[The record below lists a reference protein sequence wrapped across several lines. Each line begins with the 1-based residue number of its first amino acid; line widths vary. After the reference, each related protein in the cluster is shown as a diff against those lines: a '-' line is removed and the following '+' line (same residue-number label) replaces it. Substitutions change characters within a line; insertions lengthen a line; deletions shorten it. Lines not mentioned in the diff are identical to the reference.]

1 MVTSSENIPGIRYR
15 VGIDVGLRSIGFC
28 AIEMDDENHP
38 IQILNSVVHVH
49 DAGTGG
55 PGETDSLRKKSGI
68 AARARRRG
76 RTEKKRLRKL
86 DALLEEFGWEL
97 ASNDV
102 LDSHAP
108 WHIRKRL
115 VSEYIV
121 DDDERQRC
129 LSTAVAHIARH
140 RGWRNPYS
148 KVDTLMLEHEPS
160 DRMQGLKDRVEA
172 RTGLEFSDDATQGEL
187 VAALL
192 EYDRNVT
199 VRGFVRKGGKA
210 TKELGV
216 LQGKYMQHDLVC
228 ELRKVCV
235 KQKVSDEVFRQLVST
250 IFFSQEPQADKKGQR
265 DRVGIDELQ
274 LAVDP
279 QAVELRAERAHP
291 AFQKFKIVATLAN
304 MRIHEEG
311 VGERALRADE
321 LNTVTAYLLEKS
333 GDGIPAWEEVAAQL
347 GVPRHMLRGASRA
360 ALETGGGLR
369 YPPFD
374 ETTAR
379 VTESE
384 IGWLVDWWMQADD
397 ESRGHM
403 IDEISNGC
411 GSETNDIEDEEVI
424 ELISSA
430 TAEDVAK
437 LELLAK
443 KLPPGRAAY
452 SLKTLREVTSMILE
466 TGDDLSRVIERL
478 YGVEPGWVPTPAPIE
493 APVGNPSV
501 DRVVKQ
507 VARWLKFAERRWGI
521 PQAVN
526 IEHTREGL
534 KSASVIEEEREQR
547 EKYEARREVRLKEM
561 YKRLGISGPF
571 RRTDQTRYEIL
582 YLQDCIC
589 LYCGGNINFGTFELD
604 HIIPRVDASS
614 DSRKS
619 NLAAVCH
626 SCNSAKGGMPFGQWA
641 KSGDCPSNVNLKEA
655 IKRVR
660 RWDKDRAGLTDK
672 AMRKR
677 KDEVISRLKT
687 ETPYEEFDG
696 RSMESVAWMA
706 IELKK
711 RIEGYFN
718 SDCPEG
724 CAAVQVNAYSGR
736 LTACARRAAH
746 VDKRVHLIR
755 LKGDNGHHKNRFD
768 RRNHAMDALVIALM
782 NPAIARTIAV
792 REDRREAQQ
801 LTRAF
806 ESWKNFL
813 GAEDRM
819 RDRWESW
826 IVDLEYACD
835 RLNELID
842 ADKIPVTENLRLRNS
857 GKLHADQPES
867 LKKARRGSKRPRPQ
881 RYVLGDALPAD
892 VINRVTDP
900 GLWTALVRVPEFDDQ
915 LGLPADPGR
924 SLSLRGSRISA
935 DFPINYFPTDSPAL
949 AVQGGYVGLEFH
961 HARLYRIIGPKE
973 KVTYALLRVCAIDLC
988 GIDRANLFE
997 VELKPSSISMRTA
1010 DPKLKEALKSGAAH
1024 PIGWLVPGD
1033 EIQIDPS
1040 KFPKQAIGEFLD
1052 EFKEYGSISSWRVSG
1067 FDTPTRVILKPRVL
1081 SNEPLKKGS
1090 HLGGRSAELSVS
1102 YSVQKIVGGS
1112 GWVVAINALLQS
1124 GSVRVIRRN
1133 ALGEVRTSSE
1143 SHLPVSLNLR

>member
-1 MVTSSENIPGIRYR
+1 MITSSENVPGIRYR

-28 AIEMDDENHP
+28 AIEVDDEDHP

-68 AARARRRG
+68 AARTRRRG
-76 RTEKKRLRKL
+76 RTEKKRLKKL
-86 DALLEEFGWEL
+86 DVLLEEFGWEL
-97 ASNDV
+97 ASNDI
-102 LDSHAP
+102 LDSHTP

-115 VSEYIV
+115 ANEFIA
-121 DDDERQRC
+121 DDIERQQC
-129 LSTAVAHIARH
+129 LAIAVAHIARH

-148 KVDTLMLEHEPS
+148 KVETLMLEHEPS
-160 DRMQGLKDRVEA
+160 DRMQGLKDRVEE
-172 RTGLEFSDDATQGEL
+172 RTGLEFSDAATQGEL

-192 EYDRNVT
+192 EHDRNVT

-216 LQGKYMQHDLVC
+216 LRGKYMQHDLVA
-228 ELRKVCV
+228 ELRKICV
-235 KQKVSDEVFRQLVST
+235 KQKVSDEVFGQLVST
-250 IFFSQEPQADKKGQR
+250 IFFSKEPQADKKSQR
-265 DRVGIDELQ
+265 ELVGVDELQ

-279 QAVELRAERAHP
+279 QSVELRAERAHP
-291 AFQKFKIVATLAN
+291 VFQKFKIVATLAN
-304 MRIHEEG
+304 MRIREDE
-311 VGERALRADE
+311 VGERALRPDE
-321 LNTVTAYLLEKS
+321 LNAVTTYLLEQS
-333 GDGIPAWEEVAAQL
+333 GDGIPAWEEVAGEL
-347 GVPRHMLRGASRA
+347 GVPRHRLRGASRA

-374 ETTAR
+374 ETCAR
-379 VTESE
+379 VVESG
-384 IGWLVDWWMQADD
+384 IDWLVDWWMQADD

-411 GSETNDIEDEEVI
+411 GSETSDIEDKEVI
-424 ELISSA
+424 ELVSSA
-430 TAEDVAK
+430 TAEDMAK

-452 SLKTLREVTSMILE
+452 SLKTLREVTSSILE

-478 YGVEPGWVPTPAPIE
+478 YGVGPSWAPTPAPIE

-507 VARWLKFAERRWGI
+507 VSRWLKFAEKRWGI

-534 KSASVIEEEREQR
+534 KSASLLEEEKENRN
-547 EKYEARREVRLKEM
+547 KYEERREERLKKM
-561 YKRLGISGPF
+561 YAQLGINGPF
-571 RRTDQTRYEIL
+571 RRTEQTRYEML
-582 YLQDCIC
+582 YLQDCAC
-589 LYCGGNINFGTFELD
+589 LYCGSKIGFETFEMD

-614 DSRKS
+614 DSRKE

-626 SCNSAKGGMPFGQWA
+626 SCNSAKGGMPFGQWV
-641 KSGDCPSNVNLKEA
+641 KLGDCPSGVSLKEA
-655 IKRVR
+655 IKRVN
-660 RWDKDRAGLTDK
+660 RWDKDRAGLTNK
-672 AMRKR
+672 AMKKR
-677 KDEVISRLKT
+677 KAEVISRLKT

-718 SDCPEG
+718 SDRPEV

-746 VDKRVHLIR
+746 VDKRVCLIR
-755 LKGDNGHHKNRFD
+755 LKGDDSHRKNRFD

-782 NPAIARTIAV
+782 TPAIARTIAV

-813 GAEDRM
+813 GSEARM
-819 RDRWESW
+819 QERWESW
-826 IVDLEYACD
+826 IGDVEYACD

-842 ADKIPVTENLRLRNS
+842 ADKISVTENLRLRNS

-867 LKKARRGSKRPRPQ
+867 LKKARKGSKRSRPQ

-900 GLWTALVRVPEFDDQ
+900 GLWTALVRAPDFDDQ
-915 LGLPADPGR
+915 VGLPADPTR
-924 SLSLRGSRISA
+924 VLKLRGKRISA
-935 DFPINYFPTDSPAL
+935 DFPIDYFPTDSPAL

-961 HARLYRIIGPKE
+961 HARLYRIVGPKE
-973 KVTYALLRVCAIDLC
+973 KTTYALLRVCAIDLC
-988 GIDRANLFE
+988 GIDHSNLFA
-997 VELKPSSISMRTA
+997 VELKESSISMRTA
-1010 DPKLKEALKSGAAH
+1010 DPKLKEAMEEGNATQ
-1024 PIGWLVPGD
+1024 IGWLVLGD

-1040 KFPKQAIGEFLD
+1040 KFPKQSIGKFL
-1052 EFKEYGSISSWRVSG
+1052 KECGPILSWRVSA
-1067 FDTPTRVILKPRVL
+1067 FDTPSKITLKPRLL
-1081 SNEPLKKGS
+1081 SNEPLLKDR
-1090 HLGGRSAELSVS
+1090 HGGRKTDLVVS
-1102 YSVQKIVGGS
+1102 DCVEKIMKKT
-1112 GWVVAINALLQS
+1112 GWVVEINALLKS

-1133 ALGEVRTSSE
+1133 ALGEVRTSPKSG
-1143 SHLPVSLNLR
+1143 LPISLNLR

>member
-1 MVTSSENIPGIRYR
+1 MTNSSENIPGIRYR

-28 AIEMDDENHP
+28 AVEVDDENHP

-55 PGETDSLRKKSGI
+55 PGETDSLRKRSGI

-76 RTEKKRLRKL
+76 RAQKKRLKRL
-86 DALLEEFGWEL
+86 DTLLEDLGWGVV
-97 ASNDV
+97 SNEM
-102 LDSHAP
+102 LESHAP
-108 WHIRKRL
+108 WHVRKRL
-115 VSEYIV
+115 LNEYIT
-121 DDDERQRC
+121 DDVERRQC
-129 LSTAVAHIARH
+129 LSTAAAHIARH

-160 DRMQGLKDRVEA
+160 DRMRGLKNRVEEQ
-172 RTGLEFSDDATQGEL
+172 TGLCFSDQATQGEL
-187 VAALL
+187 IATLL
-192 EYDRNVT
+192 EHDKDVT
-199 VRGFVRKGGKA
+199 VRGFVRKNGKA

-216 LQGKYMQHDLVC
+216 LQGKYMQYDLVA
-228 ELRKVCV
+228 ELRQICV
-235 KQKVSDEVFRQLVST
+235 TQKVSDEVFGQLVST
-250 IFFSQEPQADKKGQR
+250 IFYSKEPQSDKKNQR
-265 DRVGIDELQ
+265 KRVGIDELQ

-304 MRIHEEG
+304 MRIQEDG
-311 VGERALRADE
+311 VGERALRPDE
-321 LNTVTAYLLEKS
+321 LHAVTAYLLDES
-333 GDGIPAWEEVAAQL
+333 GAGIPAWEEVAGQL

-360 ALETGGGLR
+360 ALETGGGHR

-379 VTESE
+379 VAESE
-384 IGWLVDWWMQADD
+384 IDWLVDWWMQADD

-411 GSETNDIEDEEVI
+411 GSETNDIEDAEVI
-424 ELISSA
+424 ELISNA

-443 KLPPGRAAY
+443 KLPSGRAAY
-452 SLKTLREVTSMILE
+452 SLKTLRAVTSSILE

-478 YGVEPGWVPTPAPIE
+478 YGVEPGWAPTPAPIE

-507 VARWLKFAERRWGI
+507 VARWLKFAEKRWGI

-534 KSASVIEEEREQR
+534 KSASLLEEEKENRI
-547 EKYEARREVRLKEM
+547 KYEERREERLKKM
-561 YKRLGISGPF
+561 YAQLGISGPF
-571 RRTDQTRYEIL
+571 RRSEQTRYEIL
-582 YLQDCIC
+582 YLQDCAC
-589 LYCGGNINFGTFELD
+589 LYCGCKIGFETFEID

-614 DSRKS
+614 DSRKE

-626 SCNSAKGGMPFGQWA
+626 SCNSAKGGRSFGQWV
-641 KSGDCPSNVNLKEA
+641 KSGDCPSGVSLKEA
-655 IKRVR
+655 IKRVG
-660 RWDKDRAGLTDK
+660 RWDKDRAGLTYK
-672 AMRKR
+672 AMLKR
-677 KDEVISRLKT
+677 KAEVKSRLKT

-718 SDCPEG
+718 ADRPEG
-724 CAAVQVNAYSGR
+724 RAAVQVNAYSGR

-746 VDKRVHLIR
+746 VDKRVRLIR
-755 LKGDNGHHKNRFD
+755 LKGDEGHQKNRFD

-782 NPAIARTIAV
+782 TPAIARTIAL

-801 LTRAF
+801 LTHAF
-806 ESWKNFL
+806 ESWKNYL
-813 GAEDRM
+813 GSEERM
-819 RDRWESW
+819 QERWGSW
-826 IVDLEYACD
+826 IGDVEYACD

-842 ADKIPVTENLRLRNS
+842 ANKIPVTENLRLRNS
-857 GKLHADQPES
+857 GKLHTDQPDS
-867 LKKARRGSKRPRPQ
+867 LRRARRGSKRPRPQ

-892 VINRVTDP
+892 VVNRVTDP
-900 GLWTALVRVPEFDDQ
+900 GLWTALVRAPEFDAQ
-915 LGLPADPGR
+915 TGLPANPDR
-924 SLSLRGSRISA
+924 SLTLRGSRILG

-949 AVQGGYVGLEFH
+949 AVQGGYVGLGFH
-961 HARLYRIIGPKE
+961 HARVYRIVGPKE

-988 GIDRANLFE
+988 GIDRSNLFE

-1010 DPKLKEALKSGAAH
+1010 DPKLKEAMKEGNATQ
-1024 PIGWLVPGD
+1024 IGWLVLGD

-1040 KFPKQAIGEFLD
+1040 KFPKQSIGKFLD
-1052 EFKEYGSISSWRVSG
+1052 ECGPISSWRVSAL
-1067 FDTPTRVILKPRVL
+1067 DTPSKITLKPRLL
-1081 SNEPLKKGS
+1081 SNEPLLKDRK
-1090 HLGGRSAELSVS
+1090 GGRKTDLVVS
-1102 YSVQKIVGGS
+1102 ECVEKIMKKT
-1112 GWVVAINALLQS
+1112 GWVVEINALLKS
-1124 GSVRVIRRN
+1124 GSIRVIRRN
-1133 ALGEVRTSSE
+1133 VLGEVRTSPKSG
-1143 SHLPVSLNLR
+1143 LPTSVNLR

>member
-1 MVTSSENIPGIRYR
+1 MTNTLENIPGIRYR

-28 AIEMDDENHP
+28 AIEVDDEDHP

-55 PGETDSLRKKSGI
+55 PGETDSLRKRSGI

-76 RTEKKRLRKL
+76 RAQKKRLKRL
-86 DALLEEFGWEL
+86 DVLLEDLGWGVV
-97 ASNDV
+97 SNEM
-102 LDSHAP
+102 LESHAP
-108 WHIRKRL
+108 WHVRKRL
-115 VSEYIV
+115 LNEYIT
-121 DDDERQRC
+121 DDVERRQC
-129 LSTAVAHIARH
+129 LSTAAAHIARH

-160 DRMQGLKDRVEA
+160 DRMRGLKNRVEEQ
-172 RTGLEFSDDATQGEL
+172 TGLCFSDQATQGEL
-187 VAALL
+187 IATLL
-192 EYDRNVT
+192 EHDKDVT

-216 LQGKYMQHDLVC
+216 LQGKYMQYDLVA
-228 ELRKVCV
+228 ELRQICV
-235 KQKVSDEVFRQLVST
+235 KQKVSDEVFKQLVST
-250 IFFSQEPQADKKGQR
+250 IFYSKEPQSDKKNQR
-265 DRVGIDELQ
+265 KRVGIDELQ

-304 MRIHEEG
+304 MRIQEDG
-311 VGERALRADE
+311 VGERALRPDE
-321 LNTVTAYLLEKS
+321 LHAVTAYLLDES
-333 GDGIPAWEEVAAQL
+333 GVGIPAWEEVAGQL
-347 GVPRHMLRGASRA
+347 GVPRHRLRGASKA
-360 ALETGGGLR
+360 SLETGGGLR

-379 VTESE
+379 VAESE
-384 IGWLVDWWMQADD
+384 IDWLVDWWMQADD

-430 TAEDVAK
+430 TAEDAAK

-443 KLPPGRAAY
+443 KLPSGRAAY
-452 SLKTLREVTSMILE
+452 SLKTLREVTSSILE

-478 YGVEPGWVPTPAPIE
+478 YGVEPGWAPTPEPIE
-493 APVGNPSV
+493 DPVGNPSV

-507 VARWLKFAERRWGI
+507 VARWLKFAEKRWGI

-534 KSASVIEEEREQR
+534 KSASLLEEEKENRI
-547 EKYEARREVRLKEM
+547 KYEERREERLKKM
-561 YKRLGISGPF
+561 YAQLGISGPF
-571 RRTDQTRYEIL
+571 RRSEETRYEIL
-582 YLQDCIC
+582 YLQDCAC
-589 LYCGGNINFGTFELD
+589 LYCGCKISFETFEID

-614 DSRKS
+614 DSRRE

-641 KSGDCPSNVNLKEA
+641 KLGDCPSGVSLKDA
-655 IKRVR
+655 LKRVG

-677 KDEVISRLKT
+677 KAEVKSRLKT

-706 IELKK
+706 IELKR

-718 SDCPEG
+718 SDRSKV

-746 VDKRVHLIR
+746 VDKRVRLIR
-755 LKGDNGHHKNRFD
+755 LKGDNDHHKNRFD

-782 NPAIARTIAV
+782 TPAIARTIAV

-801 LTRAF
+801 LTHAF
-806 ESWKNFL
+806 LSWKNFL
-813 GAEDRM
+813 GSEERM
-819 RDRWESW
+819 QERWESW
-826 IVDLEYACD
+826 IGDVEYACD

-842 ADKIPVTENLRLRNS
+842 ANKIPVTENLRLRNS

-867 LKKARRGSKRPRPQ
+867 LKKARKGSKRSRPQ
-881 RYVLGDALPAD
+881 RYVLGDALPVE

-900 GLWTALVRVPEFDDQ
+900 GLWTALVRAPEFDAET
-915 LGLPADPGR
+915 GLPANPAR

-935 DFPINYFPTDSPAL
+935 DFPVSYFPTDSPAL

-961 HARLYRIIGPKE
+961 HARLYRIMGPKE

-988 GIDRANLFE
+988 GIERSNLFA
-997 VELKPSSISMRTA
+997 VELKESSISMRTA
-1010 DPKLKEALKSGAAH
+1010 DPKLKEAMKEGTATQ
-1024 PIGWLVPGD
+1024 IGWLVLGD

-1040 KFPKQAIGEFLD
+1040 KFPKQSIGKFLD
-1052 EFKEYGSISSWRVSG
+1052 ECGPISSWRVSALN
-1067 FDTPTRVILKPRVL
+1067 TPSKIALKPRLL
-1081 SNEPLKKGS
+1081 SNEPLLKERNGARKSDLVVSECVEKIMKKT
-1090 HLGGRSAELSVS
+1090 
-1102 YSVQKIVGGS
+1102 
-1112 GWVVAINALLQS
+1112 GWVVEINALLKS
-1124 GSVRVIRRN
+1124 GSIRVIRRN
-1133 ALGEVRTSSE
+1133 ALGEVRTSAKSG
-1143 SHLPVSLNLR
+1143 LPISLNLR

>member
-1 MVTSSENIPGIRYR
+1 MTNSLENIPGIRYR

-28 AIEMDDENHP
+28 AIEVDDEDHP

-55 PGETDSLRKKSGI
+55 PGETDSLRKRSGI

-76 RTEKKRLRKL
+76 RAQKKRLKRL
-86 DALLEEFGWEL
+86 DALLEDLGWGVVSNEL
-97 ASNDV
+97 
-102 LDSHAP
+102 LESHAP
-108 WHIRKRL
+108 WHVRKRL
-115 VSEYIV
+115 LNEYIT
-121 DDDERQRC
+121 DDVERRQC
-129 LSTAVAHIARH
+129 LSTAAAHIARH

-160 DRMQGLKDRVEA
+160 DRMRGLKNRVEEQ
-172 RTGLEFSDDATQGEL
+172 TGLCFSDQATQGEL
-187 VAALL
+187 IATLL
-192 EYDRNVT
+192 EHDKDVT
-199 VRGFVRKGGKA
+199 VRGFVRKNGKA

-216 LQGKYMQHDLVC
+216 LQGKYMQYDLVA
-228 ELRKVCV
+228 ELRQICV
-235 KQKVSDEVFRQLVST
+235 TQKVSDEVFGQLVST
-250 IFFSQEPQADKKGQR
+250 IFYSKEPQSDKKNQR
-265 DRVGIDELQ
+265 KRVGIDELQ

-304 MRIHEEG
+304 MRIQEDG
-311 VGERALRADE
+311 VGERALRPDE
-321 LNTVTAYLLEKS
+321 LHAVTDYLLDES
-333 GDGIPAWEEVAAQL
+333 GVGIPAWEEVAGQL
-347 GVPRHMLRGASRA
+347 GVPRHRLRGASKA
-360 ALETGGGLR
+360 SLETGGGLR

-379 VTESE
+379 VAESE
-384 IGWLVDWWMQADD
+384 IDWLVDWWMQADD

-430 TAEDVAK
+430 TAEDAAK

-443 KLPPGRAAY
+443 KLPSGRAAY
-452 SLKTLREVTSMILE
+452 SLKTLREVTSSILE

-478 YGVEPGWVPTPAPIE
+478 YGVEPGWAPTPAPIE
-493 APVGNPSV
+493 DPVGNPSV

-507 VARWLKFAERRWGI
+507 VARWLKFAEKRWGI

-534 KSASVIEEEREQR
+534 KSASLLEEEKENRI
-547 EKYEARREVRLKEM
+547 KYEERREERLKKM
-561 YKRLGISGPF
+561 YAQLGISGPF
-571 RRTDQTRYEIL
+571 MRSEQTRYEIL
-582 YLQDCIC
+582 YLQDCAC
-589 LYCGGNINFGTFELD
+589 LYCGCKIGFETFEID

-614 DSRKS
+614 DSRRE

-641 KSGDCPSNVNLKEA
+641 KLGDCPSEVSLKDA
-655 IKRVR
+655 LKRVG

-677 KDEVISRLKT
+677 KAEVKSRLKT

-706 IELKK
+706 IELKR

-718 SDCPEG
+718 SDRSKV

-746 VDKRVHLIR
+746 VDKRVRLIR

-782 NPAIARTIAV
+782 TPAIARTIAV

-801 LTRAF
+801 LTHAF

-813 GAEDRM
+813 GSEERM
-819 RDRWESW
+819 QERWESW
-826 IVDLEYACD
+826 IGDVEYACD

-867 LKKARRGSKRPRPQ
+867 LKKARKGSKRSRPQ
-881 RYVLGDALPAD
+881 RYVLGDALPVE

-900 GLWTALVRVPEFDDQ
+900 GLWTALVRAPEFDAET
-915 LGLPADPGR
+915 GLPANPAR

-935 DFPINYFPTDSPAL
+935 DFPVSYFPTDSPAL

-961 HARLYRIIGPKE
+961 HARLYRIMGPKE

-988 GIDRANLFE
+988 GIERSNLFA
-997 VELKPSSISMRTA
+997 VELKESSISMRTA
-1010 DPKLKEALKSGAAH
+1010 DPKLKEAMKEGTATQ
-1024 PIGWLVPGD
+1024 IGWLVLGD

-1040 KFPKQAIGEFLD
+1040 KFPKQSIGKFLD
-1052 EFKEYGSISSWRVSG
+1052 ECGPISSWRVSALN
-1067 FDTPTRVILKPRVL
+1067 TPSKITLKPRLL
-1081 SNEPLKKGS
+1081 SNEPLLKERNGARKSDLVVSECVEKIMKKT
-1090 HLGGRSAELSVS
+1090 
-1102 YSVQKIVGGS
+1102 
-1112 GWVVAINALLQS
+1112 GWVVEINALLKS
-1124 GSVRVIRRN
+1124 GSIRVIRRN
-1133 ALGEVRTSSE
+1133 ALGEVRTSAKSG
-1143 SHLPVSLNLR
+1143 LPISLNLR

>member
-1 MVTSSENIPGIRYR
+1 MITSSENVPGIRYR

-28 AIEMDDENHP
+28 AIEVDDEDHP

-68 AARARRRG
+68 AARTRRRG
-76 RTEKKRLRKL
+76 RTEKKRLKKL
-86 DALLEEFGWEL
+86 DVLLEEFGWEL
-97 ASNDV
+97 ASNDI
-102 LDSHAP
+102 LDSHTP

-115 VSEYIV
+115 ANEFIA
-121 DDDERQRC
+121 DDIERQQC
-129 LSTAVAHIARH
+129 LAIAVAHIARH

-148 KVDTLMLEHEPS
+148 KVETLMLEHEPS
-160 DRMQGLKDRVEA
+160 DRMQGLKDRVEE
-172 RTGLEFSDDATQGEL
+172 RTGLEFSDAATQGEL

-192 EYDRNVT
+192 EHDRNVT

-216 LQGKYMQHDLVC
+216 LRGKYMQHDLVA
-228 ELRKVCV
+228 ELRKICV
-235 KQKVSDEVFRQLVST
+235 KQKVSDEVFGQLVST
-250 IFFSQEPQADKKGQR
+250 IFFSKEPQADKKSQR
-265 DRVGIDELQ
+265 ELVGVDELQ

-279 QAVELRAERAHP
+279 QSVELRAERAHP
-291 AFQKFKIVATLAN
+291 VFQKFKIVATLAN
-304 MRIHEEG
+304 MRIREDE
-311 VGERALRADE
+311 VGERALRPDE
-321 LNTVTAYLLEKS
+321 LNAVTTYLLEQS
-333 GDGIPAWEEVAAQL
+333 GDGIPAWEEVAGEL
-347 GVPRHMLRGASRA
+347 GVPRHRLRGASRA

-374 ETTAR
+374 ETCAR
-379 VTESE
+379 VVESG
-384 IGWLVDWWMQADD
+384 IDWLVDWWMQADD

-411 GSETNDIEDEEVI
+411 GSETSDIEDKEVI
-424 ELISSA
+424 ELVSSA
-430 TAEDVAK
+430 TAEDMAK

-452 SLKTLREVTSMILE
+452 SLKTLREVTSSILE

-478 YGVEPGWVPTPAPIE
+478 YGVGPSWAPTPAPIE

-507 VARWLKFAERRWGI
+507 VSRWLKFAEKRWGI

-534 KSASVIEEEREQR
+534 KSASLLEEEKENRK
-547 EKYEARREVRLKEM
+547 KYEERREERLKKM
-561 YKRLGISGPF
+561 YAQLGINGPF
-571 RRTDQTRYEIL
+571 RRTEQTRYEML
-582 YLQDCIC
+582 YLQDCAC
-589 LYCGGNINFGTFELD
+589 LYCGSKIGFETFEMD

-614 DSRKS
+614 DSRKE

-626 SCNSAKGGMPFGQWA
+626 SCNSAKGGMPFGQWV
-641 KSGDCPSNVNLKEA
+641 KLGDCPSGVSLKEA
-655 IKRVR
+655 IKRVN
-660 RWDKDRAGLTDK
+660 RWDKDRAGLTNK
-672 AMRKR
+672 AMKKR
-677 KDEVISRLKT
+677 KAEVISRLKT

-718 SDCPEG
+718 SDRPEV

-746 VDKRVHLIR
+746 VDKRVCLIR
-755 LKGDNGHHKNRFD
+755 LKGDDSHRKNRFD

-782 NPAIARTIAV
+782 TPAIARTIAV

-813 GAEDRM
+813 GSEARM
-819 RDRWESW
+819 QERWESW
-826 IVDLEYACD
+826 IGDVEYACD

-842 ADKIPVTENLRLRNS
+842 ADKISVTENLRLRNS

-867 LKKARRGSKRPRPQ
+867 LKKARKGSKRSRPQ

-900 GLWTALVRVPEFDDQ
+900 GLWTALVRAPDFDDQ
-915 LGLPADPGR
+915 VGLPADPTR
-924 SLSLRGSRISA
+924 VLKLRGKRISA
-935 DFPINYFPTDSPAL
+935 DFPIDYFPTDSPAL

-961 HARLYRIIGPKE
+961 HARLYRIVGPKE
-973 KVTYALLRVCAIDLC
+973 KTTYALLRVCAIDLC
-988 GIDRANLFE
+988 GIDHSNLFA
-997 VELKPSSISMRTA
+997 VELKESSISMRTA
-1010 DPKLKEALKSGAAH
+1010 DPKLKEAMEEGNATQ
-1024 PIGWLVPGD
+1024 IGWLVLGD

-1040 KFPKQAIGEFLD
+1040 KFPKQSIGKFL
-1052 EFKEYGSISSWRVSG
+1052 KECGPILSWRVSA
-1067 FDTPTRVILKPRVL
+1067 FDTPSKITLKPRLL
-1081 SNEPLKKGS
+1081 SNEPLLKDR
-1090 HLGGRSAELSVS
+1090 HGGRKTDLVVS
-1102 YSVQKIVGGS
+1102 DCVEKIMKKT
-1112 GWVVAINALLQS
+1112 GWVVEINALLKS

-1133 ALGEVRTSSE
+1133 ALGEVRTSPKSG
-1143 SHLPVSLNLR
+1143 LPISLNLR

>member
-28 AIEMDDENHP
+28 AIEVDDEGHP

-55 PGETDSLRKKSGI
+55 PGETDSLRKRSGI

-76 RTEKKRLRKL
+76 RAQKKRLKRL
-86 DALLEEFGWEL
+86 DALLEDLGWGVVSNEL
-97 ASNDV
+97 
-102 LDSHAP
+102 LESHAP
-108 WHIRKRL
+108 WHVRKRL
-115 VSEYIV
+115 LNEYIT
-121 DDDERQRC
+121 DDVERGQC
-129 LSTAVAHIARH
+129 LSIAAAHIARH
-140 RGWRNPYS
+140 RGWRNSYS
-148 KVDTLMLEHEPS
+148 KVDTLMLDHDPS
-160 DRMQGLKDRVEA
+160 DRMRGLKVRVEEH
-172 RTGLEFSDDATQGEL
+172 TGLCFSDQATQGEL
-187 VAALL
+187 IATLL
-192 EYDRNVT
+192 EHNKDVT

-216 LQGKYMQHDLVC
+216 LQGKYMQYDLVA
-228 ELRKVCV
+228 ELRQICV
-235 KQKVSDEVFRQLVST
+235 KQKVSDEVFKQLVST
-250 IFFSQEPQADKKGQR
+250 IFYSKEPQADKKNQR
-265 DRVGIDELQ
+265 KRVGIDELQ

-304 MRIHEEG
+304 MRIQEDG
-311 VGERALRADE
+311 VGERALRPDE
-321 LNTVTAYLLEKS
+321 LRAVTAYLLDES
-333 GDGIPAWEEVAAQL
+333 GVGIPTWEEVAGQL
-347 GVPRHMLRGASRA
+347 GVPRHRLRGASKA
-360 ALETGGGLR
+360 SLETGGGLR

-379 VTESE
+379 VAESE
-384 IGWLVDWWMQADD
+384 IDWLVDWWMQADD

-443 KLPPGRAAY
+443 KLPSGRAAY
-452 SLKTLREVTSMILE
+452 SLKTLREVTASILG
-466 TGDDLSRVIERL
+466 TGEDLSRVIERL
-478 YGVEPGWVPTPAPIE
+478 YGVEPGWASTPPPIE

-507 VARWLKFAERRWGI
+507 VARWLKFAEKRWGI

-534 KSASVIEEEREQR
+534 KSASLLEEEKENRK
-547 EKYEARREVRLKEM
+547 KYEERREERLKQM
-561 YKRLGISGPF
+561 YARLGIDGPF
-571 RRTDQTRYEIL
+571 RRSEQTRYEIL
-582 YLQDCIC
+582 YLQDCAC
-589 LYCGGNINFGTFELD
+589 LYCGSNISFETFEID

-614 DSRKS
+614 DSRRE

-626 SCNSAKGGMPFGQWA
+626 SCNSAKGGMPFGQWV
-641 KSGDCPSNVNLKEA
+641 KSGDCPSGVSLKEA
-655 IKRVR
+655 IKRVG
-660 RWDKDRAGLTDK
+660 RWDKDRAGLTYK
-672 AMRKR
+672 AMQKR
-677 KDEVISRLKT
+677 KAEVKSRLIA

-696 RSMESVAWMA
+696 RSLESVAWMA

-718 SDCPEG
+718 STCPEG
-724 CAAVQVNAYSGR
+724 RAVVQVNAYSGR
-736 LTACARRAAH
+736 LTACARKAAH
-746 VDKRVHLIR
+746 VDKQVRLIR
-755 LKGDNGHHKNRFD
+755 LKGDNSHHKNRFD

-782 NPAIARTIAV
+782 TPAIARTIAV

-813 GAEDRM
+813 GSEERM
-819 RDRWESW
+819 QERWESW
-826 IVDLEYACD
+826 IGDVEYACE

-857 GKLHADQPES
+857 GKLHADQPDS
-867 LKKARRGSKRPRPQ
+867 LRRARRGSKRPRPQ

-900 GLWTALVRVPEFDDQ
+900 GLWTALVRAPEFDAQ
-915 LGLPADPGR
+915 TGLPANPDR
-924 SLSLRGSRISA
+924 SLSLRGSRISG

-961 HARLYRIIGPKE
+961 HARVYRIVGPKE

-988 GIDRANLFE
+988 GIDRSNLFE

-1010 DPKLKEALKSGAAH
+1010 DAKLKKAMGNGSAKQ
-1024 PIGWLVPGD
+1024 IGWLVLGD

-1040 KFPKQAIGEFLD
+1040 KFPKQSIGKFLD
-1052 EFKEYGSISSWRVSG
+1052 ECGPISSWRVSALK
-1067 FDTPTRVILKPRVL
+1067 TPSKITLKPRLL
-1081 SNEPLKKGS
+1081 SNEPLLKEGYR
-1090 HLGGRSAELSVS
+1090 GGRNSDVVVS
-1102 YSVQKIVGGS
+1102 ECVEKIMKDT
-1112 GWVVAINALLQS
+1112 GWVVEINALLKS
-1124 GSVRVIRRN
+1124 GSIRVIRRN
-1133 ALGEVRTSSE
+1133 ALGEVRTSSK
-1143 SHLPVSLNLR
+1143 SGLPVSLDLR

>member
-1 MVTSSENIPGIRYR
+1 MTNSLENIPGIRYR

-28 AIEMDDENHP
+28 AIEVDDEDHP

-55 PGETDSLRKKSGI
+55 PGETDSLRKRSGI

-76 RTEKKRLRKL
+76 RAQKKRLKRL
-86 DALLEEFGWEL
+86 DVLLEDLGWGVV
-97 ASNDV
+97 SNEM
-102 LDSHAP
+102 LESHAP
-108 WHIRKRL
+108 WHVRKRL
-115 VSEYIV
+115 LNEYIT
-121 DDDERQRC
+121 DDVERRQC
-129 LSTAVAHIARH
+129 LSTAAAHIARH

-160 DRMQGLKDRVEA
+160 DRMRGLKNRVEEQ
-172 RTGLEFSDDATQGEL
+172 TGLCFSDQATQGEL
-187 VAALL
+187 IATLL
-192 EYDRNVT
+192 EHDKDVT

-216 LQGKYMQHDLVC
+216 LQGKYMQYDLVA
-228 ELRKVCV
+228 ELRQICV
-235 KQKVSDEVFRQLVST
+235 KQKVSDEVFKQLVST
-250 IFFSQEPQADKKGQR
+250 IFYSKEPQSDKKNQR
-265 DRVGIDELQ
+265 KRVGIDELQ

-304 MRIHEEG
+304 MRIQEDG
-311 VGERALRADE
+311 VGERALRPDE
-321 LNTVTAYLLEKS
+321 LHAVTAYLLDES
-333 GDGIPAWEEVAAQL
+333 GVGIPAWEEVAGQL
-347 GVPRHMLRGASRA
+347 GVPRHRLRGASKA
-360 ALETGGGLR
+360 SLETGGGLR

-379 VTESE
+379 VAESE
-384 IGWLVDWWMQADD
+384 IDWLVDWWMQADD

-430 TAEDVAK
+430 TAEDAAK

-443 KLPPGRAAY
+443 KLPSGRAAY
-452 SLKTLREVTSMILE
+452 SLKTLREVTSSILE

-478 YGVEPGWVPTPAPIE
+478 YGVEPGWAPTPAPIE
-493 APVGNPSV
+493 DPVGNPSV

-507 VARWLKFAERRWGI
+507 VARWLKFAEKRWGI

-534 KSASVIEEEREQR
+534 KSASLLEEEKENRI
-547 EKYEARREVRLKEM
+547 KYEERREERLKKM
-561 YKRLGISGPF
+561 YAQLGISGPF
-571 RRTDQTRYEIL
+571 RRSEQTRYEIL
-582 YLQDCIC
+582 YLQDCAC
-589 LYCGGNINFGTFELD
+589 LYCGCKIGFETFEID

-614 DSRKS
+614 DSRRE

-641 KSGDCPSNVNLKEA
+641 KLGDCPSGVSLKDA
-655 IKRVR
+655 LKRVG

-677 KDEVISRLKT
+677 KAEVKSRLKT

-706 IELKK
+706 IELKR

-718 SDCPEG
+718 SDRSKV

-746 VDKRVHLIR
+746 VDKRVRLIR
-755 LKGDNGHHKNRFD
+755 LKGDNDHYKNRFD

-782 NPAIARTIAV
+782 TPAIARTIAV

-801 LTRAF
+801 LTHAF
-806 ESWKNFL
+806 LSWKNFL
-813 GAEDRM
+813 GSEERM
-819 RDRWESW
+819 QERWESW
-826 IVDLEYACD
+826 IGDVEYACD

-842 ADKIPVTENLRLRNS
+842 ANKIPVTENLRLRNS

-867 LKKARRGSKRPRPQ
+867 LKKARKGSKRSRPQ
-881 RYVLGDALPAD
+881 RYVLGDALPVE

-900 GLWTALVRVPEFDDQ
+900 GLWTALVRAPEFDAET
-915 LGLPADPGR
+915 GLPANPAR

-935 DFPINYFPTDSPAL
+935 DFPVSYFPTDSPAL

-961 HARLYRIIGPKE
+961 HARLYRIMGPKE

-988 GIDRANLFE
+988 GIERSNLFA
-997 VELKPSSISMRTA
+997 VELKESSISMRTA
-1010 DPKLKEALKSGAAH
+1010 DPKLKEAMKEGTATQ
-1024 PIGWLVPGD
+1024 IGWLVLGD

-1040 KFPKQAIGEFLD
+1040 KFPKQSIGKFLD
-1052 EFKEYGSISSWRVSG
+1052 ECGPISSWRVSALN
-1067 FDTPTRVILKPRVL
+1067 TPSKITLKPRLL
-1081 SNEPLKKGS
+1081 SNEPLLKERNGARKSDLVVSECVEKIMKKT
-1090 HLGGRSAELSVS
+1090 
-1102 YSVQKIVGGS
+1102 
-1112 GWVVAINALLQS
+1112 GWVVEINALLKS
-1124 GSVRVIRRN
+1124 GSIRVIRRN
-1133 ALGEVRTSSE
+1133 ALGEVRTSAKSG
-1143 SHLPVSLNLR
+1143 LPISLNLR

>member
-1 MVTSSENIPGIRYR
+1 MITSSENVPGIRYR

-28 AIEMDDENHP
+28 AIEVDDEDHP

-68 AARARRRG
+68 AARTRRRG
-76 RTEKKRLRKL
+76 RTEKKRLKKL
-86 DALLEEFGWEL
+86 DVLLEEFGWEL
-97 ASNDV
+97 ASNDI
-102 LDSHAP
+102 LDSHTP

-115 VSEYIV
+115 ANEFIA
-121 DDDERQRC
+121 DDIERQQC
-129 LSTAVAHIARH
+129 LAIAVAHIARH

-148 KVDTLMLEHEPS
+148 KVETLMLEHEPS
-160 DRMQGLKDRVEA
+160 DRMQGLKDRVEE
-172 RTGLEFSDDATQGEL
+172 RTGLEFSDAATQGEL

-192 EYDRNVT
+192 EHDRNVT

-216 LQGKYMQHDLVC
+216 LRGKYMQHDLVA
-228 ELRKVCV
+228 ELRKICV
-235 KQKVSDEVFRQLVST
+235 KQKVSDEVFGQLVST
-250 IFFSQEPQADKKGQR
+250 IFFSKEPQADKKSQR
-265 DRVGIDELQ
+265 ELVGVDELQ

-279 QAVELRAERAHP
+279 QSVELRAERAHP
-291 AFQKFKIVATLAN
+291 VFQKFKIVATLAN
-304 MRIHEEG
+304 MRIREDE
-311 VGERALRADE
+311 VGERALRPDE
-321 LNTVTAYLLEKS
+321 LNAVTTYLLEQS
-333 GDGIPAWEEVAAQL
+333 GDGIPAWEEVAGEL
-347 GVPRHMLRGASRA
+347 GVPRHRLRGASRA

-374 ETTAR
+374 ETCAR
-379 VTESE
+379 VVESG
-384 IGWLVDWWMQADD
+384 IDWLVDWWMQADD

-411 GSETNDIEDEEVI
+411 GSETSDIEDKEVI
-424 ELISSA
+424 ELVSSA
-430 TAEDVAK
+430 TAEDMAK

-452 SLKTLREVTSMILE
+452 SLKTLREVTSSILE

-478 YGVEPGWVPTPAPIE
+478 YGVGPSWAPTPAPIE

-507 VARWLKFAERRWGI
+507 VSRWLKFAEKRWGI

-534 KSASVIEEEREQR
+534 KSASLLEEEKENRK
-547 EKYEARREVRLKEM
+547 KYEERREERLKKM
-561 YKRLGISGPF
+561 YAQLGINGPF
-571 RRTDQTRYEIL
+571 RRTEQTRYEML
-582 YLQDCIC
+582 YLQDCAC
-589 LYCGGNINFGTFELD
+589 LYCGSKIGFETFEMD

-614 DSRKS
+614 DSRKE

-626 SCNSAKGGMPFGQWA
+626 SCNSAKGGMPFGQWV
-641 KSGDCPSNVNLKEA
+641 KLGDCPSGVSLKEV
-655 IKRVR
+655 IKRVN
-660 RWDKDRAGLTDK
+660 RWDKDRAGLTNK
-672 AMRKR
+672 AMKKR
-677 KDEVISRLKT
+677 KAEVISRLKT

-718 SDCPEG
+718 SDRPEV

-746 VDKRVHLIR
+746 VDKRVCLIR
-755 LKGDNGHHKNRFD
+755 LKGDDSHRKNRFD

-782 NPAIARTIAV
+782 TPAIARTIAV

-813 GAEDRM
+813 GSEARM
-819 RDRWESW
+819 QERWESW
-826 IVDLEYACD
+826 IGDVEYACD

-867 LKKARRGSKRPRPQ
+867 LKKARKGSKRSRPQ

-900 GLWTALVRVPEFDDQ
+900 GLWTALVRAPDFDDQ
-915 LGLPADPGR
+915 VGLPADPTR
-924 SLSLRGSRISA
+924 VLKLRGKRISA
-935 DFPINYFPTDSPAL
+935 DFPIDYFPTDSPAL

-961 HARLYRIIGPKE
+961 HARLYRIVGPKE
-973 KVTYALLRVCAIDLC
+973 KTTYALLRVCAIDLC
-988 GIDRANLFE
+988 GIDHSNLFA
-997 VELKPSSISMRTA
+997 VELKESSISMRTA
-1010 DPKLKEALKSGAAH
+1010 DPKLKEAMEEGNATQ
-1024 PIGWLVPGD
+1024 IGWLVLGD

-1040 KFPKQAIGEFLD
+1040 KFPKQSIGKFLN
-1052 EFKEYGSISSWRVSG
+1052 ECGPILSWRVSA
-1067 FDTPTRVILKPRVL
+1067 FDTPSKITLKPRLL
-1081 SNEPLKKGS
+1081 SNEPLLKDR
-1090 HLGGRSAELSVS
+1090 HGGRKTDLVVS
-1102 YSVQKIVGGS
+1102 DCVEKIMKKT
-1112 GWVVAINALLQS
+1112 GWVVEINALLKS

-1133 ALGEVRTSSE
+1133 ALGEVRTSPKSG
-1143 SHLPVSLNLR
+1143 LPISLNLR

>member
-1 MVTSSENIPGIRYR
+1 MTNSLENIPGIRYR

-28 AIEMDDENHP
+28 AIEVDDEDHP

-55 PGETDSLRKKSGI
+55 PGETDSLRKRSGI

-76 RTEKKRLRKL
+76 RAQKKRLKRL
-86 DALLEEFGWEL
+86 DALLEDLGWGVVSNEL
-97 ASNDV
+97 
-102 LDSHAP
+102 LESHAP
-108 WHIRKRL
+108 WHVRKRL
-115 VSEYIV
+115 LNEYIT
-121 DDDERQRC
+121 DDVERRQC
-129 LSTAVAHIARH
+129 LSTAAAHIARH

-160 DRMQGLKDRVEA
+160 DRMRGLKNRVEEQ
-172 RTGLEFSDDATQGEL
+172 TGLCFSDQATQGEL
-187 VAALL
+187 IATLL
-192 EYDRNVT
+192 EHDKDVT

-216 LQGKYMQHDLVC
+216 LQGKYMQYDLVA
-228 ELRKVCV
+228 ELRQICV
-235 KQKVSDEVFRQLVST
+235 KQKVSDEVFKQLVST
-250 IFFSQEPQADKKGQR
+250 IFYSKEPQSDKKNQR
-265 DRVGIDELQ
+265 KRVGIDELQ

-304 MRIHEEG
+304 MRIQEDG
-311 VGERALRADE
+311 VGERALRPDE
-321 LNTVTAYLLEKS
+321 LHAVTAYLLDES
-333 GDGIPAWEEVAAQL
+333 GVGIPAWEEVAGQL
-347 GVPRHMLRGASRA
+347 GVPRHRLRGASKA
-360 ALETGGGLR
+360 SLDTGGGLR

-379 VTESE
+379 VAESE
-384 IGWLVDWWMQADD
+384 IDWLVDWWMQADD

-430 TAEDVAK
+430 TAEDAAK

-443 KLPPGRAAY
+443 KLPSGRAAY
-452 SLKTLREVTSMILE
+452 SLKTLREVTSSILE

-478 YGVEPGWVPTPAPIE
+478 YGVEPGWAPTPAPIE
-493 APVGNPSV
+493 DPVGNPSV

-507 VARWLKFAERRWGI
+507 VARWLKFAEKRWGI

-534 KSASVIEEEREQR
+534 KSASLLEEEKENRI
-547 EKYEARREVRLKEM
+547 KYEERREERLKKM
-561 YKRLGISGPF
+561 YAQLGISGPF
-571 RRTDQTRYEIL
+571 RRSEQTRYEIL
-582 YLQDCIC
+582 YLQDCAC
-589 LYCGGNINFGTFELD
+589 LYCGCKIGFETFEID

-614 DSRKS
+614 DSRRE

-626 SCNSAKGGMPFGQWA
+626 SCNSAKGGMPFAQWA
-641 KSGDCPSNVNLKEA
+641 KLGDCPSGVSLKDA
-655 IKRVR
+655 LKRVG

-677 KDEVISRLKT
+677 KAEVKSRLKT

-706 IELKK
+706 IELKR

-718 SDCPEG
+718 SDRSKV

-746 VDKRVHLIR
+746 VDKRVRLIR
-755 LKGDNGHHKNRFD
+755 LKGDNDHHKNRFD

-782 NPAIARTIAV
+782 TPAIARTIAV

-801 LTRAF
+801 LTHAF
-806 ESWKNFL
+806 LSWKNFL
-813 GAEDRM
+813 GSEERM
-819 RDRWESW
+819 QERWESW
-826 IVDLEYACD
+826 IGDVEYACD

-842 ADKIPVTENLRLRNS
+842 ANKIPVTENLRLRNS

-867 LKKARRGSKRPRPQ
+867 LKKARKGSKRSRPQ
-881 RYVLGDALPAD
+881 RYVLGDALPVD
-892 VINRVTDP
+892 VINRVTHP
-900 GLWTALVRVPEFDDQ
+900 GLWTALVRAPEFDAET
-915 LGLPADPGR
+915 GLPANPAR

-935 DFPINYFPTDSPAL
+935 DFPVSYFPTDSPAL

-961 HARLYRIIGPKE
+961 HARLYRIMGPKE

-988 GIDRANLFE
+988 GIERSNLFA
-997 VELKPSSISMRTA
+997 VELKESSISMRTA
-1010 DPKLKEALKSGAAH
+1010 DPKLKEAMKEGTATQ
-1024 PIGWLVPGD
+1024 IGWLVLGD

-1040 KFPKQAIGEFLD
+1040 KFPKQSIGKFLD
-1052 EFKEYGSISSWRVSG
+1052 ECGPISSWRVSALN
-1067 FDTPTRVILKPRVL
+1067 TPSKITLKPRLL
-1081 SNEPLKKGS
+1081 SNEPLLKERNGARKSDLVVSECVEKIMKKT
-1090 HLGGRSAELSVS
+1090 
-1102 YSVQKIVGGS
+1102 
-1112 GWVVAINALLQS
+1112 GWVVEINALLKS
-1124 GSVRVIRRN
+1124 GSIRVIRRN
-1133 ALGEVRTSSE
+1133 ALGEVRTSAKSG
-1143 SHLPVSLNLR
+1143 LPISLNLR

>member
-1 MVTSSENIPGIRYR
+1 MIDSSENVPGIRYR

-28 AIEMDDENHP
+28 AIEVDDEDHP

-68 AARARRRG
+68 AARTRRRG
-76 RTEKKRLRKL
+76 RTEKKRLKKL
-86 DALLEEFGWEL
+86 DVLLEEFGWEL
-97 ASNDV
+97 ASNDI
-102 LDSHAP
+102 LDSHTP

-115 VSEYIV
+115 ANEFIA
-121 DDDERQRC
+121 DDIERQQC
-129 LSTAVAHIARH
+129 LAIAVAHIARH

-148 KVDTLMLEHEPS
+148 KVETLMLEHEPS
-160 DRMQGLKDRVEA
+160 DRMQGLKDRVEE
-172 RTGLEFSDDATQGEL
+172 RTGLEFSDAATQGEL

-192 EYDRNVT
+192 EHDRNVT

-216 LQGKYMQHDLVC
+216 LRGKYMQHDLVA
-228 ELRKVCV
+228 ELRKICV
-235 KQKVSDEVFRQLVST
+235 KQKVSDEVFGQLVST
-250 IFFSQEPQADKKGQR
+250 IFFSKEPQADKKSQR
-265 DRVGIDELQ
+265 ELVGVDELQ

-279 QAVELRAERAHP
+279 QSVELRAERAHP
-291 AFQKFKIVATLAN
+291 VFQKFKIVATLAN
-304 MRIHEEG
+304 MRIREDE
-311 VGERALRADE
+311 VGERALRPDE
-321 LNTVTAYLLEKS
+321 LNAVTTYLLEQS
-333 GDGIPAWEEVAAQL
+333 GDGIPAWEEVAGEL
-347 GVPRHMLRGASRA
+347 GVPRHRLRGASRA

-374 ETTAR
+374 ETCAR
-379 VTESE
+379 VVESG
-384 IGWLVDWWMQADD
+384 IDWLVDWWMQADD

-411 GSETNDIEDEEVI
+411 GSETSDIEDKEVI
-424 ELISSA
+424 ELVSSA
-430 TAEDVAK
+430 TAEDMAK

-452 SLKTLREVTSMILE
+452 SLKTLREVTSSILE

-478 YGVEPGWVPTPAPIE
+478 YGVGPSWAPTPAPIE

-507 VARWLKFAERRWGI
+507 VSRWLKFAEKRWGI

-534 KSASVIEEEREQR
+534 KSASLLEEEKENRK
-547 EKYEARREVRLKEM
+547 KYEERREERLKKM
-561 YKRLGISGPF
+561 YAQLGINGPF
-571 RRTDQTRYEIL
+571 RRTEQTRYEML
-582 YLQDCIC
+582 YLQDCAC
-589 LYCGGNINFGTFELD
+589 LYCGSKIGFETFEMD

-614 DSRKS
+614 DSRKE

-626 SCNSAKGGMPFGQWA
+626 SCNSAKGGMPFGQWV
-641 KSGDCPSNVNLKEA
+641 KLGDCPSGVSLKEA
-655 IKRVR
+655 IKRVN
-660 RWDKDRAGLTDK
+660 RWDKDRAGLTNK
-672 AMRKR
+672 AMKKR
-677 KDEVISRLKT
+677 KAEVISRLKT

-718 SDCPEG
+718 SDRPEV

-746 VDKRVHLIR
+746 VDKRVCLIR
-755 LKGDNGHHKNRFD
+755 LKGDDSHRKNRFD

-782 NPAIARTIAV
+782 TPAIARTIAV

-813 GAEDRM
+813 GSEARM
-819 RDRWESW
+819 QERWESW
-826 IVDLEYACD
+826 IGDVEYACD

-842 ADKIPVTENLRLRNS
+842 ADKISVTENLRLRNS

-867 LKKARRGSKRPRPQ
+867 LKKARKGSKRSRPQ

-900 GLWTALVRVPEFDDQ
+900 GLWTALVRAPDFDDQ
-915 LGLPADPGR
+915 VGLPADPTR
-924 SLSLRGSRISA
+924 VLKLRGKRISA
-935 DFPINYFPTDSPAL
+935 DFPIDYFPTDSPAL

-961 HARLYRIIGPKE
+961 HARLYRIVGPKE
-973 KVTYALLRVCAIDLC
+973 KTTYALLRVCAIDLC
-988 GIDRANLFE
+988 GIDHSNLFA
-997 VELKPSSISMRTA
+997 VELKESSISMRTA
-1010 DPKLKEALKSGAAH
+1010 DPKLKEAMEEGNATQ
-1024 PIGWLVPGD
+1024 IGWLVLGD

-1040 KFPKQAIGEFLD
+1040 KFPKQSIGKFL
-1052 EFKEYGSISSWRVSG
+1052 KECGPILSWRVSA
-1067 FDTPTRVILKPRVL
+1067 FDTPSKITLKPRLL
-1081 SNEPLKKGS
+1081 SNEPLLKDR
-1090 HLGGRSAELSVS
+1090 HGGRKTDLVVS
-1102 YSVQKIVGGS
+1102 DCVEKIMKKT
-1112 GWVVAINALLQS
+1112 GWVVEINALLKS

-1133 ALGEVRTSSE
+1133 ALGEVRTSPKSG
-1143 SHLPVSLNLR
+1143 LPISLNLR

>member
-1 MVTSSENIPGIRYR
+1 MITSSENVPGIRYR

-28 AIEMDDENHP
+28 AIEVDDEDHP

-68 AARARRRG
+68 AARTRRRG
-76 RTEKKRLRKL
+76 RTEKKRLKKL
-86 DALLEEFGWEL
+86 DVLLEEFGWEL
-97 ASNDV
+97 ASNDI
-102 LDSHAP
+102 LDSHTP

-115 VSEYIV
+115 ANEFIA
-121 DDDERQRC
+121 DDIERQQC
-129 LSTAVAHIARH
+129 LAIAVAHIARH

-148 KVDTLMLEHEPS
+148 KVETLMLEHEPS
-160 DRMQGLKDRVEA
+160 DRMQGLKDRVEE
-172 RTGLEFSDDATQGEL
+172 RTGLEFSDAATQGEL

-192 EYDRNVT
+192 EHDRNVT

-216 LQGKYMQHDLVC
+216 LRGKYMQHDLVA
-228 ELRKVCV
+228 ELRKICV
-235 KQKVSDEVFRQLVST
+235 KQKVSDEVFGQLVST
-250 IFFSQEPQADKKGQR
+250 IFFSKEPQADKKSQR
-265 DRVGIDELQ
+265 ELVGVDELQ

-279 QAVELRAERAHP
+279 QSVELRAERAHP
-291 AFQKFKIVATLAN
+291 VFQKFKIVATLAN
-304 MRIHEEG
+304 MRIREDE
-311 VGERALRADE
+311 VGERALRPDE
-321 LNTVTAYLLEKS
+321 LNAVTTYLLEQS
-333 GDGIPAWEEVAAQL
+333 GDGIPAWEEVAGEL
-347 GVPRHMLRGASRA
+347 GVPRHRLRGASRA

-374 ETTAR
+374 ETCAR
-379 VTESE
+379 VVESG
-384 IGWLVDWWMQADD
+384 IDWLVDWWMQADD

-411 GSETNDIEDEEVI
+411 GSETSDIEDKEVI
-424 ELISSA
+424 ELVSSA
-430 TAEDVAK
+430 TAGDMAK

-452 SLKTLREVTSMILE
+452 SLKTLREVTSSILE

-478 YGVEPGWVPTPAPIE
+478 YGVGPSWAPTPAPIE

-507 VARWLKFAERRWGI
+507 VSRWLKFAEKRWGI

-534 KSASVIEEEREQR
+534 KSASLLEEEKENRK
-547 EKYEARREVRLKEM
+547 KYEERREERLKKM
-561 YKRLGISGPF
+561 YAQLGINGPF
-571 RRTDQTRYEIL
+571 RRTEQTRYEML
-582 YLQDCIC
+582 YLQDCAC
-589 LYCGGNINFGTFELD
+589 LYCGSKIGFETFEMD

-614 DSRKS
+614 DSRKE

-626 SCNSAKGGMPFGQWA
+626 SCNSAKGGMPFGQWV
-641 KSGDCPSNVNLKEA
+641 KLGDCPSGVSLKEA
-655 IKRVR
+655 IKRVN
-660 RWDKDRAGLTDK
+660 RWDKDRAGLTNK
-672 AMRKR
+672 AMKKR
-677 KDEVISRLKT
+677 KAEVISRLKT

-718 SDCPEG
+718 SDRPEV

-746 VDKRVHLIR
+746 VDKRVCLIR
-755 LKGDNGHHKNRFD
+755 LKGDDSHRKNRFD

-782 NPAIARTIAV
+782 TPAIARTIAV

-813 GAEDRM
+813 GSEARM
-819 RDRWESW
+819 QERWESW
-826 IVDLEYACD
+826 IGDVEYACD

-842 ADKIPVTENLRLRNS
+842 ADKISVTENLRLRNS

-867 LKKARRGSKRPRPQ
+867 LKKARKGSKRSRPQ

-900 GLWTALVRVPEFDDQ
+900 GLWTALVRAPDFDDQ
-915 LGLPADPGR
+915 VGLPADPTR
-924 SLSLRGSRISA
+924 VLKLRGKRISA
-935 DFPINYFPTDSPAL
+935 DFPIDYFPTDSPAL

-961 HARLYRIIGPKE
+961 HARLYRIVGPKE
-973 KVTYALLRVCAIDLC
+973 KTTYALLRVCAIDLC
-988 GIDRANLFE
+988 GIDHSNLFA
-997 VELKPSSISMRTA
+997 VELKESSISMRTA
-1010 DPKLKEALKSGAAH
+1010 DPKLKEAMEEGNATQ
-1024 PIGWLVPGD
+1024 IGWLVLGD

-1040 KFPKQAIGEFLD
+1040 KFPKQSIGKFL
-1052 EFKEYGSISSWRVSG
+1052 KECGPILSWRVSA
-1067 FDTPTRVILKPRVL
+1067 FDTPSKITLKPRLL
-1081 SNEPLKKGS
+1081 SNEPLLKDR
-1090 HLGGRSAELSVS
+1090 HGGRKTDLVVS
-1102 YSVQKIVGGS
+1102 DCVEKIMKKT
-1112 GWVVAINALLQS
+1112 GWVVEINALLKS

-1133 ALGEVRTSSE
+1133 ALGEVRTSPKSG
-1143 SHLPVSLNLR
+1143 LPISLNLR